1 MLRVIG
7 RILESV
13 KVQFAPAALR
23 RLAATLSLGFCG
35 GALFAVAG
43 MPAPWLSG
51 SGLAAAL
58 AGIAGVKVEV
68 PPWLRAVALVLLGL
82 IAGSAVTPES
92 VAQMVRWPSSLVG
105 LAVCVFLIMT
115 SVSLYLERV
124 HGYDRATARLSSVP
138 GALPYV
144 LALASESETADA
156 RRVAIIQ
163 LVRLAALVICLPS
176 LLSLSGFEP
185 PPLSLAP
192 RLDAPLADLALMAAS
207 GVAVGWVFARMRVPA
222 AWLFGPMIGAALVTG
237 SGLAQNNLPD
247 WLTIP
252 GLMVMGTM
260 VGANFADVDRS
271 MLKDTV
277 VASLGSVLVGIAV
290 GVACALPV
298 AWLLDMPLAQVWL
311 AYAPGGVE
319 TMAVMALAL
328 GLDVAYVG
336 GHHAARF
343 VGLGIIMPLWLGAE
357 LKRRSTG

>member
-1 MLRVIG
+1 MIARFFRALRA
-7 RILESV
+7 
-13 KVQFAPAALR
+13 QFSPAALR
-23 RLAATLSLGFCG
+23 RVAVTLVVGFSG
-35 GALFAVAG
+35 GALFAALG

-51 SGLAAAL
+51 SGLAAAI
-58 AGIAGVKVEV
+58 ASVAGVKVEV
-68 PPWLRAVALVLLGL
+68 PTWLKGVALVLLGI

-92 VAQMVRWPSSLVG
+92 VAQMVRWPSSLIG
-105 LAVCVFLIMT
+105 LAICVFLIMT

-144 LALASESETADA
+144 LALAAESEAADE

-163 LVRLAALVICLPS
+163 LVRLAALVIFLPS
-176 LLSLSGFEP
+176 LLSLSGLESP
-185 PPLSLAP
+185 EVGLVPK
-192 RLDAPLADLALMAAS
+192 LDAPLADLALMAAS
-207 GVAVGWVFARMRVPA
+207 GAAAGWAFSRFGVPA

-237 SGLAQNNLPD
+237 SGFAQNNLPD

-260 VGANFADVDRS
+260 VGANFADIDRG

-277 VASLGSVLVGIAV
+277 LASLGSVMVGAAV
-290 GVACALPV
+290 GVVCAMPV
-298 AWLLDMPLAQVWL
+298 AWLLDLPLAQVWL

-343 VGLGIIMPLWLGAE
+343 VGLGIVVPIWLRAE